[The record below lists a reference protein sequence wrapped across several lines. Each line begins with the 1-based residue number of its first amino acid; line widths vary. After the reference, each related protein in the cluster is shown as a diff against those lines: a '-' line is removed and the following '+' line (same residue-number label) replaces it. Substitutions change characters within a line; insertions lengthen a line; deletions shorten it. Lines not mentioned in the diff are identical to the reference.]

1 MIVNFLVQNF
11 RSIKDKI
18 HLSFEATKSDDLEEY
33 YVNNVGADRN
43 IRLLK
48 LGLIYGAN
56 ASGKTTVLE
65 ALDFLRDIVID
76 PFEKKTE
83 QFKYKPFLFDDRT
96 VNENTFF
103 TIEFIQ
109 NNIKYLYEVELNA
122 NAIVKEK
129 MYFYN
134 PNKALV
140 YERITDES
148 KQLAKINF
156 GSKIKINKEH
166 KSILEANTLWNNSV
180 LGGYLKTNF
189 ESKELQETT
198 DWFESKLKPLIKP
211 RTDLFAYVSKRIEN
225 KEINKGNVINL
236 LKKADFNISDI
247 IIKKDTKEV
256 SSELI
261 EFISKTVPIS
271 DEVISEMK
279 ESGTIE
285 GRDIQFQHTFD
296 DNKPHFLPYKSES
309 SGTQRY
315 YQFSGLIDIMIRN
328 ESVFPIDELESSL
341 HPDLFKHFLLTFL
354 VNSKNSQLIASTH
367 HRELLMEKDIF
378 RNDVI
383 WFTEKGS
390 DGSTDLFSLMDF
402 DSSVVRNTSSV
413 YNAYKIGKLGA
424 VPNLND
430 YYIDI
435 VDEKES

>member
-1 MIVNFLVQNF
+1 MIVNFLIQNF
-11 RSIKDKI
+11 RSIKNMI

-56 ASGKTTVLE
+56 SSGKTTVLE
-65 ALDFLRDIVID
+65 ALDFLRDIVIQ

-83 QFKYKPFLFDDRT
+83 QFKYKPFLFDDKT
-96 VNENTFF
+96 VDENTFF
-103 TIEFIQ
+103 TLEFIQ
-109 NNIKYLYEVELNA
+109 NNIKYLYEVELNI
-122 NAIVKEK
+122 NAIIKEK

-148 KQLAKINF
+148 KQIAKINF

-198 DWFESKLKPLIKP
+198 DWFENKLKPLIKP
-211 RTDLFAYVSKRIEN
+211 RTDLFTYVSKRIEN
-225 KEINKGNVINL
+225 KEINKINVINL

-271 DEVISEMK
+271 NEVISEMK
-279 ESGTIE
+279 ETGIIE
-285 GRDIQFQHTFD
+285 GRDIRFQHTFGN
-296 DNKPHFLPYKSES
+296 NKPHSLPYKSES

-315 YQFSGLIDIMIRN
+315 YQFSGLIDIMVRT
-328 ESVFPIDELESSL
+328 ESIFPIDELESSL

-354 VNSKNSQLIASTH
+354 VNSKKSQLIASTH

-383 WFTEKGS
+383 WFTEKES

-402 DSSVVRNTSSV
+402 DSSVVRNTTSI

-424 VPNLND
+424 TPNLND
-430 YYIDI
+430 YYINI

>member
-1 MIVNFLVQNF
+1 MIVNFAIQNF
-11 RSIKDKI
+11 RSIKDRV

-33 YVNNVGADRN
+33 YVNRVGSEKN

-83 QFKYKPFLFDDRT
+83 QFKYKTFLFDSNT
-96 VNENTFF
+96 VNENTLFS
-103 TIEFIQ
+103 IEFVQ
-109 NNIKYLYEVELNA
+109 NGIKYLYDVELNKS
-122 NAIVKEK
+122 AIINEK

-140 YERITDES
+140 FERVTDES
-148 KQLAKINF
+148 KQLAKIQF
-156 GSKIKINKEH
+156 GSKIKINKEY

-189 ESKELQETT
+189 ESKELKETT
-198 DWFESKLKPLIKP
+198 DWFENKLKPLIKP
-211 RTDLFAYVSKRIEN
+211 QTDLFTYVSERLEN
-225 KEINKGNVINL
+225 EEIDKKNVISL

-247 IIKKDTKEV
+247 IIKKGSKEI

-261 EFISKTVPIS
+261 EVISKSVSIP

-279 ESGTIE
+279 QTKTVSGRE
-285 GRDIQFQHTFD
+285 IQFQHTFK
-296 DNKPHFLPYKSES
+296 DNKPYFLPYMSES
-309 SGTQRY
+309 AGTQRY
-315 YQFSGLIDIMIRN
+315 YQFSGLIDLMIRS
-328 ESVFPIDELESSL
+328 ESIFTIDELESSL

-354 VNSKNSQLIASTH
+354 VNSNNSQLIASTH

-383 WFTEKGS
+383 WFTEKNE
-390 DGSTDLFSLMDF
+390 DGSSDLFSLVDF

-424 VPNLND
+424 APNLND
-430 YYIDI
+430 YYIEY
-435 VDEKES
+435 EKKS

>member
-11 RSIKDKI
+11 RSIKEKI

-33 YVNNVGADRN
+33 YVNNVGSSKN

-65 ALDFLRDIVID
+65 ALDFLRDLVIA

-83 QFKYKPFLFDDRT
+83 QFNYKAFLFDKKT

-103 TIEFIQ
+103 NLEFIQ
-109 NNIKYLYEVELNA
+109 NNIKYLYEIELNA
-122 NAIVKEK
+122 SAIVNEK

-140 YERITDES
+140 YERVTDES
-148 KQLAKINF
+148 KQLAKISF

-166 KSILEANTLWNNSV
+166 KAILEANTLWNNSV

-225 KEINKGNVINL
+225 EEINKINVINL
-236 LKKADFNISDI
+236 LQKADFNISDI
-247 IIKKDTKEV
+247 VIKKDTKEV

-271 DEVISEMK
+271 DELISEMR
-279 ESGTIE
+279 ETGAIE
-285 GRDIQFQHTFD
+285 GKDIQFQHTFN
-296 DNKPHFLPYKSES
+296 DNEAYFLPYKFES
-309 SGTQRY
+309 AGTQRY
-315 YQFSGLIDIMIRN
+315 YQFSGLIDLMIRT

-354 VNSKNSQLIASTH
+354 VNSQNSQLIASTH
-367 HRELLMEKDIF
+367 HRELLLEKDIF

-383 WFTEKGS
+383 WFTEKKS

-424 VPNLND
+424 APNLND

-435 VDEKES
+435 VDEKEK

>member
-1 MIVNFLVQNF
+1 MIVNFLIQNF

-33 YVNNVGADRN
+33 YVNNVGTDRN

-65 ALDFLRDIVID
+65 ALDFLRDLVID

-83 QFKYKPFLFDDRT
+83 QFKYKPFLFDDKT
-96 VNENTFF
+96 VDENTFF

-122 NAIVKEK
+122 NAIVNEK

-225 KEINKGNVINL
+225 EEINKVNVINL

-296 DNKPHFLPYKSES
+296 NNKSHFLPYKSES

-383 WFTEKGS
+383 WFTEKEP

-424 VPNLND
+424 APNLND